1 MPYIKVE
8 NLSFSYK
15 KKRENIKVLNN
26 ISIDFETNKVHV
38 ILGKSGSGKTTFL
51 KCLNGLND
59 YEGHI
64 YYDDEIVDQVPVN
77 QRNVGYVSQEFALYP
92 HFDLFT
98 SISYPLKINGTD
110 IDEIK
115 RRVNEIA
122 LDLGINEILSR
133 KPKQISIG
141 QGQRAALA
149 RALIKRPSI
158 CLLDEPLSNVDPL
171 NRQEIRFYLKKVLT
185 KYNITSIY
193 VTHDLKEATAIA
205 DYIYLLD
212 EGEIIEHG
220 TVNDILFSKNKMVME
235 FFESLK
241 NETF

>member
-1 MPYIKVE
+1 MPYIKAE

-15 KKRENIKVLNN
+15 KKNENIKVLDD
-26 ISIDFETNKVHV
+26 ISFNFESNKVHV
-38 ILGKSGSGKTTFL
+38 ILGKSGSGKTTLL
-51 KCLNGLND
+51 KCISGLLD
-59 YEGHI
+59 YKGSI
-64 YYDDEIVDQVPVN
+64 FFDDVPVDQVPVN
-77 QRNVGYVSQEFALYP
+77 QRKIGYVSQEFALYP
-92 HFDLFT
+92 HFDIFA

-115 RRVNEIA
+115 RRVNEIT

-141 QGQRAALA
+141 QAQRAALA

-158 CLLDEPLSNVDPL
+158 CLFDEPLSNVDAL
-171 NRQEIRFYLKKVLT
+171 NRQEIRFYLKKVLN
-185 KYNITSIY
+185 KYNITSVY

-212 EGEIIEHG
+212 EGKIVASG
-220 TVNDILFSKNKMVME
+220 NVNDILFSKNKLVLE